1 MISFTFSLGQE
12 FEGDLAGNFCL
23 RVSPEFKCSQIPA
36 RLQPPESFIRAEGST
51 FRRRFCYK
59 AGVLVLGI
67 MKRLWFLF
75 TQASL
80 CGCLKSWHH
89 VVFHRVKWTHT
100 HTQTQ
105 KTKNL
110 SRNCNAI
117 YGIALEITILL
128 CFQPLLFQCG
138 KKLDKILLQGD
149 STY

>member
-12 FEGDLAGNFCL
+12 FESDLAGNFWL

-36 RLQPPESFIRAEGST
+36 RIQPSFIRAEGFT
-51 FRRRFCYK
+51 FRKRFCYK
-59 AGVLVLGI
+59 AGILVLGI

-80 CGCLKSWHH
+80 WGCLKSWHH
-89 VVFHRVKWTHT
+89 AEFSTELSD
-100 HTQTQ
+100 Q
-105 KTKNL
+105 KKKPQKKQKNL
-110 SRNCNAI
+110 SRNSNAI

-128 CFQPLLFQCG
+128 CFRPFLFQCG
-138 KKLDKILLQGD
+138 KKLDKILLRGD